1 MNLQRS
7 ELQLRRDPTR
17 WHVGFLI
24 GAMVYLAALAIT
36 GGVMVGSVISGWSED
51 LRGNLTVQMP
61 GTSAAGAA
69 EATSRIDAVVSAL
82 LETPGVATVRALP
95 RRELLALVERWL
107 GRGNVPDDLP
117 IPALIDVTLEPGVT
131 IDVAELQRRLGREAP
146 GTRVSDNGTVLERLV
161 RLARSV
167 QLVALAIVAL
177 VGVAAIAIISFVTRA
192 GLATQH
198 ETIELL
204 HLIGARDSY
213 IARQFVRHVVRLA
226 LIGGIA
232 GLAVAA
238 ATIYGL
244 YRIATGIEVPLL
256 PSIDPRDPRLAALA
270 VLPFLAAAIA
280 MVAARVTV
288 AGALRRMP

>member
-1 MNLQRS
+1 MTLHRS

-36 GGVMVGSVISGWSED
+36 GGVLVGTAITGWSED

-61 GTSAAGAA
+61 GSSASGAA
-69 EATSRIDAVVSAL
+69 EASSRVGAVVSTL
-82 LETPGVATVRALP
+82 LETPGVATARALP

-117 IPALIDVTLEPGVT
+117 IPALIDVTLETGATV
-131 IDVAELQRRLGREAP
+131 DVAELQRRLNREAP
-146 GTRVSDNGTVLERLV
+146 GTRVSDNGLVLERLV
-161 RLARSV
+161 RLAQSV
-167 QLVALAIVAL
+167 QIVALAIVAL
-177 VGVAAIAIISFVTRA
+177 VGVAAVAIISFVTRA

-232 GLAVAA
+232 GLVAA
-238 ATIYGL
+238 AATLYGL
-244 YRIATGIEVPLL
+244 YRIATGVEVPLL
-256 PSIDPRDPRLAALA
+256 PSIDVRDPRMAALVALPLLAAL
-270 VLPFLAAAIA
+270 IA
-280 MVAARVTV
+280 MIAARLTV